1 MKIYRYVIDG
11 LVILLALFVFG
22 PHLYYLLPYDYV
34 DTTLP
39 DDVADYN
46 IAMYTYLES
55 LPQDFQT
62 LLAEPTGLTGTQR
75 FRTQENRSLLSAEE
89 VYEQS
94 KDSVVIIETMDM
106 YGDPYSGGGVVLSSD
121 GLIVTSY
128 HQLQDA
134 EKVAV
139 SLYDGSIVKVTD
151 VVAYDEA
158 LDIAFIKIDSVDL
171 QPMPIGDSALLSI
184 GERVYSIGH
193 PEGFH
198 HSFAE
203 GVVSGIRDYSSRGE
217 GIQIQMTN
225 PISAGNSGGAL
236 LNTYGELVGI
246 PSWSLEYEDNIVSIQ
261 NLNFSIPIREALGI
275 LE

>member
-11 LVILLALFVFG
+11 LVIALALFVFG
-22 PHLYYLLPYDYV
+22 PYLYHLLPSDYV
-34 DTTLP
+34 DTALP
-39 DDVADYN
+39 DDVADYS

-75 FRTQENRSLLSAEE
+75 FRIEDNRNVLSAEA

-94 KDSVVIIETMDM
+94 KDSVVIIETMNM
-106 YGDPYSGGGVVLSSD
+106 YGDSHSGGGVVLSSD

-139 SLYDGSIVKVTD
+139 SLSDGSIVKVTD

-158 LDIAFIKIDSVDL
+158 LDIAFIKIDSSDL
-171 QPMPIGDSALLSI
+171 RPMPIGDSDALAV
-184 GERVYSIGH
+184 GERVYTIGH
-193 PEGFH
+193 PEGFQY
-198 HSFAE
+198 SFAE
-203 GVVSGIRDYSSRGE
+203 GVVSGMRDYSSQGA

-225 PISAGNSGGAL
+225 PISGGNSGGAL

-246 PSWSLEYEDNIVSIQ
+246 PFSSLEYEDNIVSVQ

-275 LE
+275 LD